1 MDKTGRAVVITG
13 ASGIAAAAARQL
25 AGAGDSVFVISRDP
39 ESCAALVDSLGER
52 GAGWFAADLQNE
64 QATVDALAAAVEKL
78 GRLDAV
84 VAVAGGSAR
93 RFGDGWL
100 HDMTLDA
107 WNASISLNLT
117 TMFLTARESIRHM
130 RGTGGSL
137 VMTSS
142 VLATS
147 PQPDNFTTHGYAA
160 AKASITGW
168 TVPLA
173 AAYARDNVRVNC
185 VAPGLVRTPMALRA
199 AEDPQIVSFA
209 ERKQPVAHGLLSAEQ
224 VAEALC
230 WFVGADG
237 VTGQVLAVDGGWAVT
252 STS

>member
-1 MDKTGRAVVITG
+1 MDGTGRSVVITG

-25 AGAGDSVFVISRDP
+25 AEAGDAIFVISRNPDA
-39 ESCAALVDSLGER
+39 CASLADSLGA
-52 GAGWFAADLQNE
+52 GSAGWYAADLQE
-64 QATVDALAAAVEKL
+64 EDAAVAAFSAAAEKM
-78 GRLDAV
+78 GGIDAV

-100 HDMTLDA
+100 HEMTLDA
-107 WNASISLNLT
+107 WNASINLNLT
-117 TMFLTARESIRHM
+117 TMFLTAREAVRHM
-130 RGTGGSL
+130 KDNGGSL

-173 AAYARDNVRVNC
+173 AAYAKDKVRVNC
-185 VAPGLVRTPMALRA
+185 VAPGLVRTPMAARA
-199 AEDPQIVSFA
+199 AEDPAIVSFA
-209 ERKQPVAHGLLSAEQ
+209 ERKQPVAPGMLTAEQ
-224 VAEALC
+224 IAKALC
-230 WFVGADG
+230 WFVDSDG
-237 VTGQVLAVDGGWAVT
+237 ITGQVLAVDGGWAVT

>member
-1 MDKTGRAVVITG
+1 MVRTGRAVVVTG
-13 ASGIAAAAARQL
+13 ASGIAAATARL
-25 AGAGDSVFVISRDP
+25 LVEAGDTVFVVSRDP
-39 ESCAALVDSLGER
+39 ESCASLVDSLGEG
-52 GAGWFAADLQNE
+52 GAGWFAADLQSE
-64 QATVDALAAAVEKL
+64 QATEHAFATAVEQL
-78 GRLDAV
+78 GGLDAV

-93 RFGDGWL
+93 QFGDGWL

-107 WNASISLNLT
+107 WNASIGLNLT
-117 TMFLTARESIRHM
+117 TMFLTAREAIRHM
-130 RGTGGSL
+130 RGAGGSL

-147 PQPDNFTTHGYAA
+147 PQPDHFTTHGYAA

-185 VAPGLVRTPMALRA
+185 VAPGLVRTPMAMRA
-199 AEDPQIVSFA
+199 AEDPKIVSFA
-209 ERKQPVAHGLLSAEQ
+209 QRKQPVTHGLITPEQ

-230 WFVGADG
+230 WLAATTG
-237 VTGQVLAVDGGWAVT
+237 VTGQVLGVDGGWAVT